1 MKVQVDYEDAMVSIN
16 EMINRM
22 PKQLQENERIVLR
35 KIGSIVRG
43 KVVQFLHNS
52 DVELRAKQIMP
63 SNYDGSRPY
72 IHMKDDVKFA
82 VKKDKRGN
90 LYVSVKGGQH
100 TGYKWAAVD
109 TGHIARD
116 GATFVPGLNFISR
129 AMNASEGE
137 IERMIDDLV
146 RKVVDG

>member
-82 VKKDKRGN
+82 VKKDKRG
-90 LYVSVKGGQH
+90 
-100 TGYKWAAVD
+100 
-109 TGHIARD
+109 
-116 GATFVPGLNFISR
+116 TFMS
-129 AMNASEGE
+129 A
-137 IERMIDDLV
+137 
-146 RKVVDG
+146 

>member
-1 MKVQVDYEDAMVSIN
+1 M
-16 EMINRM
+16 
-22 PKQLQENERIVLR
+22 
-35 KIGSIVRG
+35 
-43 KVVQFLHNS
+43 VQFLHNS

-137 IERMIDDLV
+137 VERMIDDLI